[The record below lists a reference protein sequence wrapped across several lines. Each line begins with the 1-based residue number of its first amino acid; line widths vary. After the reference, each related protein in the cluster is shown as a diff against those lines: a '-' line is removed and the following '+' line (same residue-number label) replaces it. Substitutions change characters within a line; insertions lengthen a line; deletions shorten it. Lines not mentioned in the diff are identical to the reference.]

1 MAAENRAKFIID
13 LVGNV
18 SQRARSFGQGLR
30 RLGADGS
37 TSMRLLSRS
46 VSGVNGILDKFDNK
60 LIGFATGGGLVMA
73 GKRVGEQSQRLTELG
88 TRYNL
93 TADQVNS
100 FNQAVWQTAG
110 NRKTPYT
117 DLITATEKFLER
129 TNDVDGS
136 ISQMDNIALAMKGI
150 GLNAQ
155 DAGDLVSAFWTAGT
169 KDAKAMTKALDGLSS
184 VSLIGTGNL
193 SDQVQSVPG
202 IIKNTSW
209 KKPEDIAQ
217 IIGMWRLAESQ
228 FNDPSQAASATNDF
242 FDAIKNKDNQK
253 VLRRNGVDVY
263 KDKKQGIYKSP
274 ADLALEIGKAAKQK
288 EHNLKDI
295 FTGNSLQMMLEL
307 ADKDKQQQLNGLS
320 DPANI
325 KNGFTDEKASKN
337 IQTLNSAITSL
348 TNAGEKFA
356 QLKLAKPVQDLA
368 DAINSLSP
376 EELDKYAGALEKAA
390 KGIGAVVAARYAYRF
405 VKWGKNLI
413 MPGSAG
419 GGAGGGGGG
428 GLGVQNVFVTNWPVG
443 MGSGGNSVIGGGKG
457 AGMLGKAGVA
467 GMGAAMITPLVEEG
481 LDMAFGDS
489 QYYANIKYA
498 QNWSDFVGAAFGQ
511 DTVKKGADGQWLWL
525 TDKDKAANSANQQH
539 IPVTASPY
547 LQGGTLGEKWNKS
560 QAAAP
565 TEARDFRQAITP
577 PDGKITVEVSSKDSG
592 LQVKTTEVKSK
603 GVDLRV
609 NTGYTYGGGL

>member
-169 KDAKAMTKALDGLSS
+169 KDAKAMTQALDGLSS

-217 IIGMWRLAESQ
+217 IIGMQRLAESQ

-320 DPANI
+320 NPANI
-325 KNGFTDEKASKN
+325 KDGFTDEKASKN

-368 DAINSLSP
+368 DAINGLSP
-376 EELDKYAGALEKAA
+376 EELDKYAGVLEKTA

-405 VKWGKNLI
+405 VKWGKNL
-413 MPGSAG
+413 MGGSAPG
-419 GGAGGGGGG
+419 TGAGGAGGAGGGLGGAG
-428 GLGVQNVFVTNWPVG
+428 SVVPVYVTNWQGGPG
-443 MGSGGNSVIGGGKG
+443 NPGGGNNPLAGHQRASAAAGALQLIGLMPSPEESSERLETLRHELYPDGREAKYKWLPAPIDNWLQDRDKQLEEKG
-457 AGMLGKAGVA
+457 P
-467 GMGAAMITPLVEEG
+467 TP
-481 LDMAFGDS
+481 
-489 QYYANIKYA
+489 
-498 QNWSDFVGAAFGQ
+498 
-511 DTVKKGADGQWLWL
+511 
-525 TDKDKAANSANQQH
+525 
-539 IPVTASPY
+539 SPY

>member
-73 GKRVGEQSQRLTELG
+73 GKRVGEQSQLLTELG

-93 TADQVNS
+93 TADKVNKL
-100 FNQAVWQTAG
+100 NKAVWSTASI
-110 NRKTPYT
+110 RKIPYSELLT
-117 DLITATEKFLER
+117 SADKFMELTNDADATVAHLDNMAISMKSFGLTATDASEL
-129 TNDVDGS
+129 V
-136 ISQMDNIALAMKGI
+136 
-150 GLNAQ
+150 NAFY
-155 DAGDLVSAFWTAGT
+155 SSGT
-169 KDAKAMTKALDGLSS
+169 KDVKEMTKALDGLST

-193 SDQVQSVPG
+193 SEQIKSVG
-202 IIKNTSW
+202 SIVKNTSW
-209 KKPEDIAQ
+209 KKPEDVSQ
-217 IIGMWRLAESQ
+217 IVGMQRLSSSV
-228 FNDPSQAASATNDF
+228 FNDPSQATGATDGF
-242 FDAIKNKDNQK
+242 YEGIKNKESQRILKINGIDVFTDRKNK
-253 VLRRNGVDVY
+253 V
-263 KDKKQGIYKSP
+263 YKSP
-274 ADLALEIGKAAKQK
+274 ADLMHEIGAKAKGKEDNFSTVFNNGDTVKLAVELAKAENKQK
-288 EHNLKDI
+288 LK
-295 FTGNSLQMMLEL
+295 EL
-307 ADKDKQQQLNGLS
+307 SN
-320 DPANI
+320 PANI
-325 KNGFTDEKASKN
+325 KDGFTDEKASKN

-368 DAINSLSP
+368 DAINGLSP
-376 EELDKYAGALEKAA
+376 EELDKYAGVLEKTA

-405 VKWGKNLI
+405 VKWGKNL
-413 MPGSAG
+413 MGGSAPG
-419 GGAGGGGGG
+419 TGAGGAGGAGGGLGGAG
-428 GLGVQNVFVTNWPVG
+428 SVVPVYVTNWQGGPG
-443 MGSGGNSVIGGGKG
+443 NPGGGNNPLAGHQRASAAAGALQLIGLMPSPEESSERLETLRHELYPDGREAKYKWLPAPIDNWLQDRDKQLEEKG
-457 AGMLGKAGVA
+457 P
-467 GMGAAMITPLVEEG
+467 TP
-481 LDMAFGDS
+481 
-489 QYYANIKYA
+489 
-498 QNWSDFVGAAFGQ
+498 
-511 DTVKKGADGQWLWL
+511 
-525 TDKDKAANSANQQH
+525 
-539 IPVTASPY
+539 SPY

>member
-110 NRKTPYT
+110 NRKTSYT

-169 KDAKAMTKALDGLSS
+169 KDVKAMTQALDGLSS

-217 IIGMWRLAESQ
+217 IIGMQRLAESQ

-320 DPANI
+320 NPANI
-325 KNGFTDEKASKN
+325 KDGFTDEKASKN

-368 DAINSLSP
+368 DAINGLSP
-376 EELDKYAGALEKAA
+376 EELDKYAGVLEKTA

-405 VKWGKNLI
+405 VKWGKNL
-413 MPGSAG
+413 MGGSAPG
-419 GGAGGGGGG
+419 TGAGGAGGAGGGLGGAG
-428 GLGVQNVFVTNWPVG
+428 SVVPVYVTNWQGGPG
-443 MGSGGNSVIGGGKG
+443 NPGGGNNPLAGHQRASAAAGALQLIGLMPSPEESSERLETLRHELYPDGREAKYKWLPAPIDNWLQDRDKQLEEKG
-457 AGMLGKAGVA
+457 P
-467 GMGAAMITPLVEEG
+467 TP
-481 LDMAFGDS
+481 
-489 QYYANIKYA
+489 
-498 QNWSDFVGAAFGQ
+498 
-511 DTVKKGADGQWLWL
+511 
-525 TDKDKAANSANQQH
+525 
-539 IPVTASPY
+539 SPY